1 MKIAKTAAAKR
12 ATEDLEKRNSQQ
24 RTTTVGV
31 ESESITL
38 HQDYFLAPGVKRGR
52 VLLKQ
57 RMGKRGT
64 VNGER

>member
-24 RTTTVGV
+24 RTTLTVGV

-38 HQDYFLAPGVKRGR
+38 HQDYFLAPGVK
-52 VLLKQ
+52 
-57 RMGKRGT
+57 
-64 VNGER
+64 